1 MSDERTL
8 YEVLGVPRDAT
19 QEQIRLAFRRLV
31 LKYHPDRSGT
41 SRTTDL
47 FMQIIEA
54 HAVLSSPERRAHYDA
69 LLRAKERS
77 ADNRAPGGS
86 ARWQAHAPHRESQT
100 ARQRAPTP
108 DVARLLNTAVLEL
121 SRGRLD
127 RAEAAARSVIAT
139 EFRSALAHSILG
151 DIYRARRDIDNA
163 LKHYA
168 YALQFEPEN
177 PTYQKRYYSLQASSG
192 TTSAESSRAAN
203 RMLPLYLACLITFF
217 ALAYVAIAKEEPM
230 HGLPSILSTWTAGLL
245 VMLFVSGL
253 TMGAALSISMA
264 VDPYETVLRTPG
276 GRLSRSAAL
285 GAVAVVNFWAS
296 ALIYIVV
303 GVLQDAFTYSI
314 SRVVFLVAV
323 LTACFATASALSG
336 QISWSQ
342 TLLWGGNVLY
352 LAMLAGWLVAD
363 AFRQ

>member
-1 MSDERTL
+1 MPDERTH
-8 YEVLGVPRDAT
+8 YDVLGVPRDAT

-47 FMQIIEA
+47 FMQIVEA
-54 HAVLSSPERRAHYDA
+54 HAVLSSLERRAHYDA
-69 LLRAKERS
+69 LLRAAERG
-77 ADNRAPGGS
+77 AAHRATREAPPRGAQQERD
-86 ARWQAHAPHRESQT
+86 ARSGAYQRTPAP
-100 ARQRAPTP
+100 
-108 DVARLLNTAVLEL
+108 DIARLLNTAVREL
-121 SRGRLD
+121 SRGRLE
-127 RAEAAARSVIAT
+127 RAEATARRVI
-139 EFRSALAHSILG
+139 EQDFRVALAHSVLG
-151 DIYRARRDIDNA
+151 DVYRSRGKLDDA

-177 PTYQKRYYSLQASSG
+177 AIYQKRYYSLHAASG
-192 TTSAESSRAAN
+192 TRGAAAQRTAN
-203 RMLPLYLACLITFF
+203 ATLPLIVASVITFLT
-217 ALAYVAIAKEEPM
+217 LAYVAIAKEEPM
-230 HGLPSILSTWTAGLL
+230 RGLPAIINTWTAGLL
-245 VMLFVSGL
+245 VMLFVCGL

-264 VDPYETVLRTPG
+264 VDPCETVLKTAG

-285 GAVAVVNFWAS
+285 GVVAIINFWAA
-296 ALIYIVV
+296 ALIYAVI

-336 QISWSQ
+336 QISWAQ
-342 TLLWGGNVLY
+342 TLLWGGNVIY
-352 LAMLAGWLVAD
+352 LGVLAGWLVAD

>member
-1 MSDERTL
+1 MSDDRTH
-8 YEVLGVPRDAT
+8 YEVLGVPRNAT

-41 SRTTDL
+41 PSTTET
-47 FMQIIEA
+47 FMRIVEA

-77 ADNRAPGGS
+77 TTRHSPS
-86 ARWQAHAPHRESQT
+86 AGTRSAEPKDRTTHRQ
-100 ARQRAPTP
+100 PLVH
-108 DVARLLNTAVLEL
+108 DVARLLNLAVVEA
-121 SRGRLD
+121 SRGRFD
-127 RAEAAARSVIAT
+127 RAEAAARRVI
-139 EFRSALAHSILG
+139 EQDFRVALAHSVLG
-151 DIYRARRDIDNA
+151 DVYRARGEIDDA

-177 PTYQKRYYSLQASSG
+177 TTYQKRYYSLHAASNQRSEE
-192 TTSAESSRAAN
+192 ARRAAN
-203 RMLPLYLACLITFF
+203 PTLPLMIACVITFF
-217 ALAYVAIAKEEPM
+217 TLAYVALAKEEPM
-230 HGLPSILSTWTAGLL
+230 RGLPAIISTWTAGLL
-245 VMLFVSGL
+245 VMLFVCGL

-264 VDPYETVLRTPG
+264 VDPYETVLKTSA
-276 GRLSRSAAL
+276 GRLTRSAAL
-285 GAVAVVNFWAS
+285 GIVAIVNFWAS
-296 ALIYIVV
+296 ALIYVV
-303 GVLQDAFTYSI
+303 IGVLQDAFTYSI

-336 QISWSQ
+336 QISWGQ

-352 LAMLAGWLVAD
+352 LGVLAGWLVAD

>member
-1 MSDERTL
+1 METGRTHYDL
-8 YEVLGVPRDAT
+8 LGVPRNAT

-47 FMQIIEA
+47 FMQIVEA

-69 LLRAKERS
+69 LLRAKES
-77 ADNRAPGGS
+77 AAERRTPP
-86 ARWQAHAPHRESQT
+86 RAHAARSQPQST
-100 ARQRAPTP
+100 RQRAPIP
-108 DVARLLNTAVLEL
+108 DAARLLNTAVVEL

-127 RAEAAARSVIAT
+127 RAEAAARSVL
-139 EFRSALAHSILG
+139 ERDFRVALAHSVLG
-151 DIYRARRDIDNA
+151 DIYRSRGQLDDA

-177 PTYQKRYYSLQASSG
+177 ATYQKRYYSLHAASSPG
-192 TTSAESSRAAN
+192 TPTAQRAAN
-203 RMLPLYLACLITFF
+203 QTLPLMVACVITFLTF
-217 ALAYVAIAKEEPM
+217 AFVALAKEEPM
-230 HGLPSILSTWTAGLL
+230 RGLPAFINTWTAGLL
-245 VMLFVSGL
+245 VMLFVCGL

-264 VDPYETVLRTPG
+264 VDPYDTVLKTPG

-285 GAVAVVNFWAS
+285 GVVAIVNFWAS
-296 ALIYIVV
+296 ALIYVVV

-323 LTACFATASALSG
+323 LTACFATASALSD
-336 QISWSQ
+336 QISWAQ

-352 LAMLAGWLVAD
+352 LGVLAGWLVAD